1 MFGGYTAQ
9 TGFGRN
15 VQLHDYSGRAGDV
28 WTAWQ
33 GNVTIG
39 IPPNDNGRGYICYS
53 RAGLDKPNPVHRF
66 ATTQVFEGGKIST
79 SGPQSAARR
88 CELGGIWRD
97 AGFPIHLQPDS
108 ATSDLTLGV
117 VDIGRAIR
125 LSWKQGETA
134 RICADGT
141 LCR

>member
-1 MFGGYTAQ
+1 M
-9 TGFGRN
+9 
-15 VQLHDYSGRAGDV
+15 
-28 WTAWQ
+28 WTDWQ

-66 ATTQVFEGGKIST
+66 ATTQVFEGGEDLDI
-79 SGPQSAARR
+79 GPAVGGKTVRI
-88 CELGGIWRD
+88 GGIWCD

-125 LSWKQGETA
+125 LSWKQRETA